1 MGLNGSEKH
10 AYANS
15 VHALTFRCPSS
26 VVCTH
31 THKHKHTSTYTVCQY
46 KKTRSN
52 RELFCVEEAD
62 FHAACWFTEEQERL
76 VSSSSWANNTTSPA
90 VIYMDCVCVCVSI
103 VVSPVA
109 VLLHCVPESAVGKE
123 TRDRERDKRDKSK
136 STVSGKSKAKWG
148 RNGIQVREEK

>member
-1 MGLNGSEKH
+1 MQPAGL
-10 AYANS
+10 
-15 VHALTFRCPSS
+15 LR
-26 VVCTH
+26 
-31 THKHKHTSTYTVCQY
+31 
-46 KKTRSN
+46 N
-52 RELFCVEEAD
+52 RRGWL
-62 FHAACWFTEEQERL
+62 AAAAGQTIQPHLQSFT
-76 VSSSSWANNTTSPA
+76 WIA
-90 VIYMDCVCVCVSI
+90 CVCVSI